1 MCVCVCVQTF
11 FNDYILC
18 LFLSQGA
25 MPTFA
30 VPAINC
36 PWQTNG
42 KTCKNDYKRSSNG
55 CSSFAAWTAHQAPRN
70 PVSWS
75 AQQWIDGIVQHKCIT
90 QGKEVNWNFWQYFK
104 QNIKYKMNRT
114 VFFLFLKHWFLTNIF
129 WFTVFLL
136 LKRKKITILMLSLK
150 SLKNFILKTFCKK
163 TSFLSLISNW
173 LSRININFFNI
184 FNAKEYY
191 FMFFIFKHHA
201 SLITLHSHFEIY
213 TL

>member
-1 MCVCVCVQTF
+1 MCVCAQTF
-11 FNDYILC
+11 FNDYILS

-114 VFFLFLKHWFLTNIF
+114 VFF
-129 WFTVFLL
+129 
-136 LKRKKITILMLSLK
+136 
-150 SLKNFILKTFCKK
+150 
-163 TSFLSLISNW
+163 
-173 LSRININFFNI
+173 
-184 FNAKEYY
+184 
-191 FMFFIFKHHA
+191 FIFKTLISYKYFLIYSLFVIKKKKNHHFNVVFKIFEKFYFKDFLQEDFI
-201 SLITLHSHFEIY
+201 SFFDFQLIIKNKY
-213 TL
+213 